1 MGAPMSQKRQ
11 EDRFQTADVVVLS
24 GGHAVHDTYSGFLA
38 PLLPVFIQTMSLTK
52 TEASLLML
60 ARQSPSVFQPVIGL
74 RADRSNLRFL
84 VILGPAVTGI
94 AMSLL
99 GVAGGYSTL
108 VALLLVVGFSSAAF
122 HAVGPA
128 MAGTLSGPN
137 LGRGMGVWMLC
148 GELGRTLGP
157 ILIVSVIG
165 AWGVAGTAYLI
176 PAGIAASLVLLLR
189 MRRVAAQAFS
199 FYRALPWRSAL
210 SRMAPV
216 MVPLSGIVF
225 VRAFMMASL
234 TAFLPTFLS
243 EEGAS
248 LWLAGAS
255 LSVLEGAGIAGALIG
270 GWVSDRLGRRRVLGF
285 SMMATPILLF
295 VFLDS
300 RGWVLFP
307 VLVVLGFVALSTG
320 PVVMAMVQESCPENR
335 AFANGIYMGG
345 GFALR
350 GLAMLLLGMM
360 GDAYDLRRAFE
371 VSAVLMFAGVLLVW
385 KVPKTVRRPP
395 NS

>member
-1 MGAPMSQKRQ
+1 MSQRRQ
-11 EDRFQTADVVVLS
+11 GDRFQTTDVLMLS

-38 PLLPVFIQTMSLTK
+38 PLLPVFIGALSLTK
-52 TEASLLML
+52 TEAGMLMVV
-60 ARQSPSVFQPVIGL
+60 RQAPSVFQPIIGL

-108 VALLLVVGFSSAAF
+108 VALLLIAGFSSAAF

-128 MAGTLSGPN
+128 IAGTLSGPN
-137 LGRGMGVWMLC
+137 LGRGMGIWMLC

-165 AWGVAGTAYLI
+165 LWGIVGTAYLI
-176 PAGIAASLVLLLR
+176 PVGLVASVVLLLR
-189 MRRVAAQAFS
+189 MRRVGAQAFS
-199 FYRALPWRSAL
+199 FYKALPWRSAL
-210 SRMAPV
+210 KRMAPV

-225 VRAFMMASL
+225 VRAFTLASL

-285 SMMATPILLF
+285 SMIVTPILLF
-295 VFLDS
+295 VFLES
-300 RGWVLFP
+300 QGWVLFP
-307 VLVVLGFVALSTG
+307 ALVVLGFAALSTG

-360 GDAYDLRRAFE
+360 GDAYGLRRAFE
-371 VSAVLMFAGVLLVW
+371 VSAVLMFAGVLLVF
-385 KVPKTVRRPP
+385 KIPKSGET
-395 NS
+395 

>member
-1 MGAPMSQKRQ
+1 MSQKRQ
-11 EDRFQTADVVVLS
+11 EERFQTTDVLMLS

-52 TEASLLML
+52 TEAGMLMVV
-60 ARQSPSVFQPVIGL
+60 RQAPSVFQPIVGL
-74 RADRSNLRFL
+74 RADRSNLRLL

-108 VALLLVVGFSSAAF
+108 VALLLIAGFSSAAF

-137 LGRGMGVWMLC
+137 LGRGMGIWMLC

-165 AWGVAGTAYLI
+165 VWGVAGTAYLI
-176 PAGIAASLVLLLR
+176 PAGIVASLVLLLR

-199 FYRALPWRSAL
+199 FYQALPWRSAL
-210 SRMAPV
+210 KRMAPV

-225 VRAFMMASL
+225 VRAFTMASL

-270 GWVSDRLGRRRVLGF
+270 GWVSDRLGRRRVLGI
-285 SMMATPILLF
+285 SMIATPILLF
-295 VFLDS
+295 VFLES
-300 RGWVLFP
+300 RGWFLFP

-360 GDAYDLRRAFE
+360 GDAYGLRRAFE
-371 VSAVLMFAGVLLVW
+371 VSGVLMIVGVLLVL
-385 KVPKTVRRPP
+385 KIPKGGETGDVRR
-395 NS
+395 

>member
-1 MGAPMSQKRQ
+1 
-11 EDRFQTADVVVLS
+11 
-24 GGHAVHDTYSGFLA
+24 
-38 PLLPVFIQTMSLTK
+38 
-52 TEASLLML
+52 
-60 ARQSPSVFQPVIGL
+60 
-74 RADRSNLRFL
+74 
-84 VILGPAVTGI
+84 
-94 AMSLL
+94 MSLL

-234 TAFLPTFLS
+234 TVFLPTFLS

-345 GFALR
+345 GFR
-350 GLAMLLLGMM
+350 VEGT
-360 GDAYDLRRAFE
+360 GDAVARDDGRR
-371 VSAVLMFAGVLLVW
+371 L
-385 KVPKTVRRPP
+385 
-395 NS
+395 

>member
-1 MGAPMSQKRQ
+1 MSKKRQ
-11 EDRFQTADVVVLS
+11 RDRFQTTDVLMLS

-38 PLLPVFIQTMSLTK
+38 PLLPIFIQSLSLSK

-60 ARQSPSVFQPVIGL
+60 ARQAPSVFQPIIGH

-84 VILGPAVTGI
+84 VILGPAITGI

-99 GVAGGYSTL
+99 GIAPNYGSL
-108 VALLLVVGFSSAAF
+108 VALLLITGFASAAF

-128 MAGTLSGPN
+128 IAGKLSGPN
-137 LGRGMGVWMLC
+137 LGRGMGIWMLC

-165 AWGVAGTAYLI
+165 VWGVAGTAYLI
-176 PAGIAASLVLLLR
+176 PASIVASLVLLLR

-199 FYRALPWRSAL
+199 FYKALPWRSAL
-210 SRMAPV
+210 KRMAPV

-225 VRAFMMASL
+225 VRAFTLAAL

-285 SMMATPILLF
+285 SMIVTPILLF

-300 RGWVLFP
+300 QGWVLFP
-307 VLVVLGFVALSTG
+307 VLVVLGFIALSTG

-360 GDAYDLRRAFE
+360 GDAYGLRRAFE
-371 VSAVLMFAGVLLVW
+371 ISAVLLFAGVLLVF
-385 KVPKTVRRPP
+385 KIPKGGER
-395 NS
+395 

>member
-1 MGAPMSQKRQ
+1 MAQKRQ
-11 EDRFQTADVVVLS
+11 GDQFQTTDVLMLS

-52 TEASLLML
+52 TEAGMLMVV
-60 ARQSPSVFQPVIGL
+60 RQTPSVFQPVIGL

-108 VALLLVVGFSSAAF
+108 VALLLIAGFSSAAF

-137 LGRGMGVWMLC
+137 LGRGMGIWMLC

-165 AWGVAGTAYLI
+165 LWGIGGTAYLI
-176 PAGIAASLVLLLR
+176 PVGLLASVVLLLR
-189 MRRVAAQAFS
+189 MRRVGAQAFS
-199 FYRALPWRSAL
+199 FYKALPWRSAL
-210 SRMAPV
+210 KRMAPV

-225 VRAFMMASL
+225 VRAFTLASL

-255 LSVLEGAGIAGALIG
+255 LSVLEGAGIAGALTG
-270 GWVSDRLGRRRVLGF
+270 GWVSDRLGRRRVLGL
-285 SMMATPILLF
+285 SMIATPILLF

-307 VLVVLGFVALSTG
+307 VLVVLGFIALSTG

-360 GDAYDLRRAFE
+360 GDAYGLRRAFE
-371 VSAVLMFAGVLLVW
+371 VSALLMFAGILLVW
-385 KVPKTVRRPP
+385 KIPKSGET
-395 NS
+395 